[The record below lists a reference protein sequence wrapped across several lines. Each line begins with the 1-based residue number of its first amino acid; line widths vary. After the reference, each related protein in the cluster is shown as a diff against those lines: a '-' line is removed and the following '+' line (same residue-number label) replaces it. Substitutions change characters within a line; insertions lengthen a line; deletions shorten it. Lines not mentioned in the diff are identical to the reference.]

1 MIEWRKDKPTGS
13 IIVAKQTQDFCG
25 SGDYYEVLYFNKKY
39 GYYYDIAGEE
49 IPFSAI
55 EKWALIEE

>member
-39 GYYYDIAGEE
+39 GYYYDIAGE
-49 IPFSAI
+49 
-55 EKWALIEE
+55 